1 MCDSK
6 WPTRQVPKKQKNEQ
20 DTPPHPDVQTTSR
33 KEPQKK
39 EKAENSSV
47 VPSQPEKCLGR
58 LEKDVQPINGLYQEL
73 RNPHERPRKT
83 LVD

>member
-1 MCDSK
+1 MADLAGTKKRKRSRK
-6 WPTRQVPKKQKNEQ
+6 KHIDRPT
-20 DTPPHPDVQTTSR
+20 HPDVQETSR

-58 LEKDVQPINGLYQEL
+58 LEKDVQPINGHYGEI
-73 RNPHERPRKT
+73 RNPHERSRKT
-83 LVD
+83 LVE